1 MCVLLPAQTKIGVSE
16 GDAGGS
22 GSPNCRYNPF
32 AAVRPA
38 NGMVAASFIDT
49 DFGRGIDRVAGTR
62 AYSANAPVPSSM
74 NAPIQM
80 EAIYC

>member
-1 MCVLLPAQTKIGVSE
+1 MYILLPAQTKIGVSE
-16 GDAGGS
+16 SAAGGS
-22 GSPNCRYNPF
+22 GSPSCRYNPF
-32 AAVRPA
+32 AAVKPA
-38 NGMVAASFIDT
+38 NGTVAASFIDI

-80 EAIYC
+80 EAICC